1 MTLARTALRLCVV
14 EALAGASDS
23 RPTIAQERVYDSRI
37 SDFAPETSL
46 DDAEPTVIVLTDVD
60 GGDALSQQN
69 GGPPFRR
76 MIEVV
81 LEMGMTQS
89 IRDGDGFVVG
99 YPDTDARHE
108 ASLDYL
114 EFQVIR
120 RLSYDPAPM
129 SVLFRKIAR
138 IRKAECHRQV
148 FDDSSVKIAARIL
161 TLTCEVSDD
170 QVQVF
175 SASDDQPSGID
186 ALPEPLRSVAAALP
200 DGSSGADVIASIAA
214 AMSGLAVPAL
224 DGIDITAANT
234 EGMDI
239 ADMLDVSVEI
249 KNAID
254 MPQVVAA
261 SSSVTLDYAKGTFQ
275 NLILAAD
282 VTALSVINWPKHG
295 KTGRLI
301 LKITNTGN
309 FTLSGWPSTEWVG
322 GIAPSI
328 TQGAGKKDI
337 VVLTTASSGAEV
349 FGNIIGQ
356 DYR

>member
-1 MTLARTALRLCVV
+1 LRRHGSTTAGFPTSTPARSRPDAKPTIILLTDQDDG
-14 EALAGASDS
+14 EALSD
-23 RPTIAQERVYDSRI
+23 
-37 SDFAPETSL
+37 
-46 DDAEPTVIVLTDVD
+46 
-60 GGDALSQQN
+60 QN

-76 MIEVV
+76 RIEVV
-81 LEMGMTQS
+81 LEIGMTQS
-89 IRDGDGFVVG
+89 IKDEGEFVVG

-114 EFQVIR
+114 EFQAIR

-138 IRKAECHRQV
+138 IRKVDCHRQV
-148 FDDSSVKIAARIL
+148 ADDPSVKIAARIL

-175 SASDDQPSGID
+175 SAADDQPVGVA
-186 ALPEPLRSVAAALP
+186 ALPDPLRSVAEALP
-200 DGSSGADVIASIAA
+200 DGSSGADVVAA
-214 AMSGLAVPAL
+214 IIGAMSTLSAPAL
-224 DGIDITAANT
+224 DGIDITVANT
-234 EGMDI
+234 EGMDV

-254 MPQVVAA
+254 MPQVVA
-261 SSSVTLDYAKGTFQ
+261 SSNLVTLDYAKGTFQ
-275 NLILAAD
+275 NLILAAN
-282 VTALSVINWPKHG
+282 VTSLSVINWPKNG

-301 LKITNTGN
+301 VKITNTGN
-309 FTLSGWPSTEWVG
+309 FTLSGWPNTEWVG

-328 TQGAGKKDI
+328 TQGAGKKDL

-349 FGNIIGQ
+349 FGNVVGQ

>member
-14 EALAGASDS
+14 EALSGSVGD

-46 DDAEPTVIVLTDVD
+46 DDAKPTIILLTDND
-60 GGDALSQQN
+60 EGEALSQQN

-81 LEMGMTQS
+81 LEIGMTQS
-89 IRDGDGFVVG
+89 VKDGDGFIVG

-114 EFQVIR
+114 EFQAVR
-120 RLSYDPAPM
+120 RLAYDPAPM

-148 FDDSSVKIAARIL
+148 LDDSSVKVAARIL

-170 QVQVF
+170 QVHVF
-175 SASDDQPSGID
+175 TASGDQPSGID

-200 DGSSGADVIASIAA
+200 EGSSGADAVAAIIA

-224 DGIDITAANT
+224 DGIDIT
-234 EGMDI
+234 
-239 ADMLDVSVEI
+239 
-249 KNAID
+249 
-254 MPQVVAA
+254 
-261 SSSVTLDYAKGTFQ
+261 SSSDDDPENDVHSTVEPK
-275 NLILAAD
+275 AAFSLRFND
-282 VTALSVINWPKHG
+282 PRNS
-295 KTGRLI
+295 
-301 LKITNTGN
+301 
-309 FTLSGWPSTEWVG
+309 
-322 GIAPSI
+322 
-328 TQGAGKKDI
+328 QY
-337 VVLTTASSGAEV
+337 
-349 FGNIIGQ
+349 IGQ
-356 DYR
+356 II